1 MNLGD
6 IFEYAIKELQERK
19 CEFAVAGGLTSSVY
33 RSEVRLTMD
42 ADILIYSGSDSQKVA
57 EEILKKINYSA
68 SPATIANLSPAPR
81 MNKKSLPNLII
92 VGRPKLQGDI
102 GLDFILPDM
111 PWFPKAITRAQN
123 NLIDFGFGKIP
134 CLTIEDFIISKL
146 FAYQLSPKRIKDL
159 EDLTSVFQKDA
170 KLDLSYLCAELERLK
185 IGIPKELYQIA
196 PKALR
201 VLTKRINGKAKS

>member
-1 MNLGD
+1 MNLDD
-6 IFEYAIKELQERK
+6 IFEYAVKELHERK
-19 CEFAVAGGLTSSVY
+19 CKFAVAGGITSSVY

-42 ADILIYSGSDSQKVA
+42 ADILIYSGSDSQKIA
-57 EEILKKINYSA
+57 EEILNKINYSV
-68 SPATIANLSPAPR
+68 SSATIANLSPAPR
-81 MNKKSLPNLII
+81 MNKKSLPTLII
-92 VGRPKLQGDI
+92 VGRPKDKGDI

-111 PWFPKAITRAQN
+111 PWFPKAISRAQD

-146 FAYQLSPKRIKDL
+146 FAYQLAPKRIKDL
-159 EDLTSVFQKDA
+159 DDLTSVFQKKS

-201 VLTKRINGKAKS
+201 VLSKRMKISSK